1 MAGAGEGEVVVE
13 RGGGPDLALLPST
26 VSSGQLAPD
35 GLAGVLG
42 KVGGAMGVVVEPQS
56 EVCEEDFLVVLG
68 DERVVSLLVAQER
81 GDRGLGEQGV
91 GGDGLAGEVAEFT
104 EQRERD
110 SDLVGALLGA
120 VVAGQDG
127 FFWPQAMAVSW
138 PQAPRMW
145 T

>member
-1 MAGAGEGEVVVE
+1 MADAGEGEVVVE
-13 RGGGPDLALLPST
+13 RGGGPDLALLPAS
-26 VSSGQLAPD
+26 VLSGQLAPD

-42 KVGGAMGVVVEPQS
+42 KVGGALRVVVEPQS

-68 DERVVSLLVAQER
+68 DERVVGLMVAQER
-81 GDRGLGEQGV
+81 GDRGLGEQGI
-91 GGDGLAGEVAEFT
+91 GGDGFAGEVAEFA

-120 VVAGQDG
+120 AVAGQDG
-127 FFWPQAMAVSW
+127 FFWPQGRAVSW